1 MVLRNWGILGVAAA
15 MMVVGCAG
23 SGGGSTTGTGT
34 GLVVASATVNLPDRP
49 GLLQI
54 GFLTGSGRA
63 RSSALVAIVRNLE
76 FDDAYGRVFTP
87 LDPEI
92 ALPLSDYPFQT
103 KNFNV
108 PFTTA
113 QGLSSSVSTRLNN
126 RLFETLPLD
135 FLKFQ
140 YNGGDVAT
148 PAIFPLNVSAR
159 VLSMPGRTSLVPLY
173 LDDTI
178 FTVDASNN
186 VVFNATRFSDVNQPS
201 GKPIK
206 SFFNDYVS
214 FDLSGLPAAARPT
227 MSNGS
232 LAGRLY
238 FSGDNYAVS
247 DAGTSGYFE
256 ALTLDPATPI
266 VGAFGPPGTISG
278 VTGAAG
284 HAGTFTVTQPNP
296 SNPDPTVTM
305 TIVAL
310 QGTWQDYTS
319 VFNNISNFEVLTFP
333 NSNDDK
339 FQELVVVHSTGG
351 VVDNLYFGYADLDA
365 GQLHAWPI
373 KNIVT
378 ADTSNE
384 ITGTVS
390 GFLNS
395 NLVSTASI
403 QAARFGTYTFNGTL
417 PSGWKSTGRFTVFRR

>member
-1 MVLRNWGILGVAAA
+1 
-15 MMVVGCAG
+15 MVVGCAG
-23 SGGGSTTGTGT
+23 SGGGGSTTGGGT
-34 GLVVASATVNLPDRP
+34 GGAVASATVNLPDRP
-49 GLLQI
+49 GFLQI
-54 GFLTGSGRA
+54 GFLTGSGRS

-87 LDPEI
+87 LDPELS
-92 ALPLSDYPFQT
+92 LPLSDYPFQT

-108 PFTTA
+108 PFTTS
-113 QGLSSSVSTRLNN
+113 QGLSTSVSTRLNN
-126 RLFETLPLD
+126 RLFESVPLD

-140 YNGGDVAT
+140 YNGADVAT
-148 PAIFPLNVSAR
+148 PSVFPINVPAR
-159 VLSMPGRTSLVPLY
+159 ILTMPGRTSLVPMY

-178 FTVDASNN
+178 FTVDATNN
-186 VVFNATRFSDVNQPS
+186 VVFNATRFSDVNNPT

-214 FDLSGLPAAARPT
+214 FDITGIPSLARPV
-227 MSNGS
+227 MSSGD
-232 LAGRLY
+232 LAGRIY

-247 DAGTSGYFE
+247 NSGTSGYFE
-256 ALTLDPATPI
+256 ALTLDPTTPI
-266 VGAFGPPGTISG
+266 VGAFGPPGALSG

-284 HAGTFTVTQPNP
+284 HAGTFTLTQPNP

-310 QGTWQDYTS
+310 QGTWQDFS
-319 VFNNISNFEVLTFP
+319 AVFNNISNFEVLTFP

-339 FQELVVVHSTGG
+339 FQEMVVVHSTGG

-365 GQLHAWPI
+365 GQLHVWPV

-378 ADTSNE
+378 ADVSNE

-390 GFLNS
+390 GYMNS
-395 NLVSTASI
+395 NLVTTSSI
-403 QAARFGTYTFNGTL
+403 QATRFGTYTFNGTL
-417 PSGWKSTGRFTVFRR
+417 PAGWKSTGRFTVFRR